1 MAELEELRSEALRG
15 LEEQTAALQGRLDA
29 LKTPGDGPS
38 RKKKGRNNNRQEE
51 TAAQEADRVAL
62 PAEMTEIR

>member
-1 MAELEELRSEALRG
+1 MAELEELRSEAFRG

-51 TAAQEADRVAL
+51 TAQEAEIVAL
-62 PAEMTEIR
+62 QAEMTEIR

>member
-29 LKTPGDGPS
+29 LKTHGAVPS

-51 TAAQEADRVAL
+51 TAAQEA
-62 PAEMTEIR
+62 EMTEIR